1 MDLAVGA
8 VSGLVVAVVGPTATG
23 KSALALHLAES
34 LGAEIVNAD
43 AFARY
48 RGMDIGTAKPSVQE
62 RRGIAHHQID
72 VLEVEEDSTV
82 AQYQGSARAD
92 LADIAARGRRAV
104 VVGGSGLYVRALL
117 DHVDVPGT
125 DATVRATLEE
135 RAEREGSAALFSEL
149 ERVDP
154 TAAARMQPRNTRR
167 IVRALEVIEITG
179 RPFSATMPQERYVVP
194 TVQLGLEL
202 PRELLDER
210 IAERTAGM
218 FAAGLV
224 EEVRGLAG
232 RLGRTAARAV
242 GYGEVL
248 AHLRGETSESEAL
261 EAVAAN
267 TRRLVRRQQSW
278 FRRDG
283 RITWLDARAGD
294 LPQQA
299 LALVRAADDAPRLGP

>member
-117 DHVDVPGT
+117 DHVDFPGT